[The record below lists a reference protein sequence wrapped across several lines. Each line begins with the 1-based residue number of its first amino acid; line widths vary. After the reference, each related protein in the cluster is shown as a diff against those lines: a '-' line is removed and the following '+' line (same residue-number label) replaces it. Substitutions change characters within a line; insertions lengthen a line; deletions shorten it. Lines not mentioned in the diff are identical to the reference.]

1 MNTIVKNERITVD
14 PIDLSKFNISVGLI
28 FQHAESRNFYLVYRT
43 IATKESLMDL
53 YFVDINSGKTC
64 IMEEQYFIDLVRDGL
79 YIPVKSCTISNVK
92 YFEKEENY
100 G

>member
-28 FQHAESRNFYLVYRT
+28 FQNAGSRNFYLVYRT
-43 IATKESLMDL
+43 IATKESFIDL
-53 YFVDINSGKTC
+53 YFVEINSGATH
-64 IMEEQYFIDLVRDGL
+64 IMEEQNFINLIRDGL

-92 YFEKEENY
+92 YFKKEEIY